1 MICTTVGFFDQRF
14 GVQLVL
20 CDHGIYLRCSNS
32 AVPIDILHGCLADPF
47 YPSPNTFHNLPL
59 RFRQIFAHVK
69 DILVGY
75 LIGSELTPSFKLVG
89 VDDHLGMGLKGYA
102 MLDKLLPLI
111 RRPLELADL
120 YQLGANIFNG
130 VDSTRTQA
138 LNVLNEL
145 QKLDQGLF

>member
-1 MICTTVGFFDQRF
+1 
-14 GVQLVL
+14 
-20 CDHGIYLRCSNS
+20 
-32 AVPIDILHGCLADPF
+32 
-47 YPSPNTFHNLPL
+47 
-59 RFRQIFAHVK
+59 
-69 DILVGY
+69 
-75 LIGSELTPSFKLVG
+75 VG